1 MKSWARRHATILIF
15 AIVLLAG
22 IATHFAYYS
31 RQQTTVFDEVYFG
44 TYAQDYFSHSYYFD
58 PHPPLGKMLLA
69 ASTLPGGVPLK
80 AQFVATPYKGVQPN
94 FARLRL
100 LPALA
105 SIGLALV
112 MVGVALKLG
121 MSRWAAGLVGLCV
134 DFDNAL
140 VTQGRFV
147 LIDSFLL
154 FFGFSSLLC
163 YLQYRHSKQWPWLLA
178 SGALAALSFSIKW
191 TGVVFICL
199 IGLLYVGE
207 LVKKYSAMRLL
218 LGIVSFLIIPF
229 AIYFG
234 TFAVHF
240 ALLTKTGQGD
250 AFMSDAFVHNL
261 AGSRSASNSN
271 IKGLNT
277 WQKFVEL
284 NKVMNSVED
293 NLTATHPYGSPW
305 YSWPLMH
312 RDIYYYYDNNQYVY
326 LLGNPLIWWG
336 GALAVVVL
344 VCLVAAYRK
353 MWTFRNRLLLTG
365 FFASWLPFLLI
376 HRVMFLYHYLVALI
390 FSILIA
396 VSLLDSLKHKR
407 QILGGLLVGIVA
419 LFLFFAPLTYGL
431 PLSSDGLQARMWL
444 SSWR

>member
-1 MKSWARRHATILIF
+1 MKTWARRHATILTF
-15 AIVLLAG
+15 AVVLVAG

-44 TYAQDYFSHSYYFD
+44 TYAQDYFSHQYYFD

-80 AQFVATPYKGVQPN
+80 AQFESTPYKGVQPD

-112 MVGVALKLG
+112 IVGIALRLG
-121 MSRWAAGLVGLCV
+121 MSRWAAGFAGLCV

-140 VTQGRFV
+140 VTHGRFV
-147 LIDSFLL
+147 LIDPFMLL
-154 FFGFSSLLC
+154 FGFSGLLC
-163 YLQYRHSKQWPWLLA
+163 YLYYRRKKHPSWLLA

-191 TGVVFICL
+191 IAVVFICL
-199 IGLLYVGE
+199 IGVHYVGE
-207 LVKKYSAMRLL
+207 LIHKYTAKRLL

-229 AIYFG
+229 AIYFA
-234 TFAVHF
+234 TFAIHF
-240 ALLTKTGQGD
+240 ALMTKTGQGD
-250 AFMSDAFVHNL
+250 AFMSDQFVHNL
-261 AGSRSASNSN
+261 EGSRTANDPN

-293 NLTATHPYGSPW
+293 NLTATHPYSSPW

-312 RDIYYYYDNNQYVY
+312 RDVYYYYDSNQYVY

-336 GALAVVVL
+336 GALAVLVL
-344 VCLVAAYRK
+344 TCLVVAYRK
-353 MWTFRNRLLLTG
+353 MWTYNNRLLLIG
-365 FFASWLPFLLI
+365 FFASWLPFLFI
-376 HRVMFLYHYLVALI
+376 HRVMFLYHYFMALL
-390 FSILIA
+390 FSILVA
-396 VSLLDSLKHKR
+396 AYLLDRLKYKR
-407 QILGGLLVGIVA
+407 EVFTGLLIGIIA
-419 LFLFFAPLTYGL
+419 FFLFFAPLTYGL
-431 PLSSDGLQARMWL
+431 KLSDNGLQSRMWL